1 MSYLVNYNSD
11 VLSNMVLKF
20 PLGTTFLAQVWNI
33 TSHLGNT
40 DMKSLKIGCGMGVSL
55 NKMGHHILITP
66 VQWVWA
72 GSESSP

>member
-20 PLGTTFLAQVWNI
+20 PPGTTFLAQVWNI

-72 GSESSP
+72 GSESGP

>member
-20 PLGTTFLAQVWNI
+20 PPGTTFLAQVWNI
-33 TSHLGNT
+33 TSHLGNP
-40 DMKSLKIGCGMGVSL
+40 DMMSLKIGCGMGVSL

-66 VQWVWA
+66 V
-72 GSESSP
+72 